1 MNANKA
7 DWLRWVVYLATIG
20 FETEQLLAE
29 AETEPKKELNKS
41 ECELCSEESSK
52 TIAIKDHLIED
63 LQTVNSQL
71 QEQLKTAQYSLEE
84 ANLQHQ
90 AELTRA
96 KIDAVN
102 DFALWAHD
110 HCWLEGADLVC
121 SLELIDKYLLSC
133 IKDDHIDP
141 PTVAPK
147 DLSET
152 ICMDEGPNQFNTV
165 YYKPNCPHGYEDCVW
180 DPMYIYS
187 TYPKW
192 YASLYGD
199 KKPEEVVCDNCK
211 DGERYDDEDK

>member
-1 MNANKA
+1 MIETHKKMSEALEKAKEELSKANYLEESGGNAGIRKMNANKA

-52 TIAIKDHLIED
+52 TIEIKDHLIEG

-90 AELTRA
+90 AELMRA

-102 DFALWAHD
+102 DFAVWAHD
-110 HCWLEGADLVC
+110 HCWLEGAELVC
-121 SLELIDKYLLSC
+121 SLELIDKYLLGL
-133 IKDDHIDP
+133 IK
-141 PTVAPK
+141 
-147 DLSET
+147 E
-152 ICMDEGPNQFNTV
+152 
-165 YYKPNCPHGYEDCVW
+165 
-180 DPMYIYS
+180 
-187 TYPKW
+187 
-192 YASLYGD
+192 
-199 KKPEEVVCDNCK
+199 
-211 DGERYDDEDK
+211 

>member
-1 MNANKA
+1 MTEIHNKMSEALEKAKEELSKANYLEESGGNAGIRKMNANKA

-29 AETEPKKELNKS
+29 AEAEPKKELNKS

-63 LQTVNSQL
+63 LQTVNGQL
-71 QEQLKTAQYSLEE
+71 QEQLKSAQYSLEE

-102 DFALWAHD
+102 DFAVWAHD

-121 SLELIDKYLLSC
+121 SLELIDKYLLGL
-133 IKDDHIDP
+133 IK
-141 PTVAPK
+141 
-147 DLSET
+147 E
-152 ICMDEGPNQFNTV
+152 
-165 YYKPNCPHGYEDCVW
+165 
-180 DPMYIYS
+180 
-187 TYPKW
+187 
-192 YASLYGD
+192 
-199 KKPEEVVCDNCK
+199 
-211 DGERYDDEDK
+211 

>member
-1 MNANKA
+1 MTEMHEKMSEALERAKEELSKANYLEESGGNAGIRKMNANKA

-63 LQTVNSQL
+63 LQTVNGQL
-71 QEQLKTAQYSLEE
+71 QEQLKTTQYSLEE
-84 ANLQHQ
+84 ANLQHH

-102 DFALWAHD
+102 DFAVWAHD

-121 SLELIDKYLLSC
+121 SLELIDKYLLGL
-133 IKDDHIDP
+133 IK
-141 PTVAPK
+141 
-147 DLSET
+147 E
-152 ICMDEGPNQFNTV
+152 
-165 YYKPNCPHGYEDCVW
+165 
-180 DPMYIYS
+180 
-187 TYPKW
+187 
-192 YASLYGD
+192 
-199 KKPEEVVCDNCK
+199 
-211 DGERYDDEDK
+211 